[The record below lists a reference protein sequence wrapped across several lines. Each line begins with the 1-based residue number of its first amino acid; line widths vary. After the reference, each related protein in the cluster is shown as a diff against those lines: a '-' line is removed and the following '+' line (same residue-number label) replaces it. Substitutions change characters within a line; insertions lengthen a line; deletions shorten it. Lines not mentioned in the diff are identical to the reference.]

1 VRPRSTAGPSASRPQ
16 KVLVI
21 GASGYLGRHVRDR
34 AAAAG
39 LDVVTAGRSPLPDSR
54 AHCQVDL
61 ATATPAALAAT
72 LTEHAPDVV
81 VNCAGATSGD
91 IGALAAANVTGTATL
106 VSALRRTG
114 RSIRLVHLGSAA
126 EYGPSEPGTAVAES
140 DPARPAGAYGATK
153 LAATRL
159 VELGRATGLD
169 AVVLRVFNPVG
180 PGAPESILPGRLVG
194 ELRRAVADGS
204 DVRLG
209 PLDAVRDFV
218 DARDVAD
225 AAVAAA
231 VAPSLPAAVINV
243 GSGTGVPVRT
253 LVRELVA
260 ISGYDGPVIESPVI
274 ESPAAAGDSVAG
286 TGAAGTGRASGG
298 ADRSSS
304 AAPGLSWQQ
313 ADIGRARRD
322 LDWQPRRSLAA
333 SLADLW
339 EECRALAPG

>member
-1 VRPRSTAGPSASRPQ
+1 MRPRSTADGPFTHRSPR
-16 KVLVI
+16 VLVI

-39 LDVVTAGRSPLPDSR
+39 LDVVTAGRTPLPDSR
-54 AHCQVDL
+54 AHCLLDL
-61 ATATPAALAAT
+61 AADQPAELAAT
-72 LTEHAPDVV
+72 LAGQFPDVV
-81 VNCAGATSGD
+81 VNCAGSTSPDVGT
-91 IGALAAANVTGTATL
+91 LAAANVTGTASL

-140 DPARPAGAYGATK
+140 APAHPAGAYGATK

-180 PGAPESILPGRLVG
+180 PGAPPSILPGRLVG
-194 ELRRAVADGS
+194 ELRRAAADGS
-204 DVRLG
+204 AVCLG

-231 VAPSLPAAVINV
+231 LAPCLPAAVINV
-243 GSGTGVPVRT
+243 GSGSGVPVRT
-253 LVRELVA
+253 LVRELVT
-260 ISGYDGPVIESPVI
+260 ISGYDGPVE
-274 ESPAAAGDSVAG
+274 ERAAADGGGTERAPAA
-286 TGAAGTGRASGG
+286 GA
-298 ADRSSS
+298 
-304 AAPGLSWQQ
+304 SWQQ
-313 ADIGRARRD
+313 ADIARARRD
-322 LDWQPRRSLAA
+322 LDWQPRRSLTA

-339 EECRALAPG
+339 EECRVPANS

>member
-1 VRPRSTAGPSASRPQ
+1 MI
-16 KVLVI
+16 I
-21 GASGYLGRHVRDR
+21 GASGYLGRHVRD
-34 AAAAG
+34 AARAAG
-39 LDVVTAGRSPLPDSR
+39 LEVTTAGRSPLPDSR
-54 AHCQVDL
+54 VHCLVDL
-61 ATATPAALAAT
+61 ATDSPAGLAAT
-72 LTEHAPDVV
+72 LAEQAPDVV
-81 VNCAGATSGD
+81 VNCAGATGGD
-91 IGALAAANVTGTATL
+91 VGTLAAANVTGTATL

-126 EYGPSEPGTAVAES
+126 EYGPSEPGTSVAES

-159 VELGRATGLD
+159 VELGRLTGL
-169 AVVLRVFNPVG
+169 AAGVLRVFNPVG
-180 PGAPESILPGRLVG
+180 PGAPDTILPGRLVG
-194 ELRRAVADGS
+194 ELRRAAADGS

-231 VAPSLPAAVINV
+231 VAPALPAAVINV

-260 ISGYDGPVIESPVI
+260 ISGYDGSVTER
-274 ESPAAAGDSVAG
+274 AAADGAG
-286 TGAAGTGRASGG
+286 AGGT
-298 ADRSSS
+298 
-304 AAPGLSWQQ
+304 SWQQ

-322 LDWQPRRSLAA
+322 LDWQPRRELAA
-333 SLADLW
+333 ALADLW
-339 EECRALAPG
+339 EECRAPAAS